1 MGEHKAARV
10 ALAEAERI
18 FAQDAPEG
26 HDHLAF
32 RFSERR
38 LQFYRIGTLIELG
51 EERSTGHS
59 GPSGPYAI
67 DPALILLDQAAHLV
81 RDGKVE
87 EACNLAEQALL
98 QVPPEHRTS
107 IVVNRAQSLLVG
119 GAARR
124 RKTPAVRRLTDLL
137 GERRAGS
144 A

>member
-18 FAQDAPEG
+18 FARMPPEG

-51 EERSTGHS
+51 EGGRTGHRAPRAPT
-59 GPSGPYAI
+59 PSTRCSSCSTRPRTWSAT
-67 DPALILLDQAAHLV
+67 A
-81 RDGKVE
+81 RSRTS
-87 EACNLAEQALL
+87 CNLAEKALL

-107 IVVNRAQSLLVG
+107 IVLRAQALLSEVPPVKRK
-119 GAARR
+119 AA
-124 RKTPAVRRLTDLL
+124 AVRRLTDLL
-137 GERRAGS
+137 GDAAPVS
-144 A
+144 